1 MIRKAIP
8 NLFTSANLVCGTL
21 AIIASFNGEII
32 SAIELIILG
41 LIFDFADGLAARLL
55 NVPSAFGKQLDSFAD
70 VITFG
75 VAPAC
80 IMYNF
85 IGSIN
90 VDSSQV
96 FNSSGN
102 LLKFIPVMIPLF
114 AAFRLAKFNIDE
126 NQKTSFTGLPSPAAG
141 IFIISWPWIYY
152 SSGFLSDLAENT
164 LFLIFVCVG
173 TSILMVL
180 PIEMFA
186 LKFKNTSWQ
195 DNKIRIV
202 FLLLSL
208 GLLTLFFASAVPL
221 IILLYVILS
230 LMHIFTTKS
239 N

>member
-21 AIIASFNGEII
+21 AIIASFNGELV

-41 LIFDFADGLAARLL
+41 LIFDFMDGLAARIL
-55 NVPSAFGKQLDSFAD
+55 NVPSEFGKQLDSLAD

-80 IMYNF
+80 IMFNF
-85 IGSIN
+85 IGSLN
-90 VDSSQV
+90 VNIFPDN
-96 FNSSGN
+96 NS
-102 LLKFIPVMIPLF
+102 LTVLIKYIPVLIPLF
-114 AAFRLAKFNIDE
+114 AAYRLAKFNIDE
-126 NQKTSFTGLPSPAAG
+126 NQKKSFSGLPSPAAG
-141 IFIISWPWIYY
+141 IFIISWPWIYFN
-152 SSGFLSDLAENT
+152 SGILSGLAENAI
-164 LFLIFVCVG
+164 FLTMICIA
-173 TSILMVL
+173 TSIFMVL
-180 PIEMFA
+180 PVEMFA
-186 LKFKNTSWQ
+186 LKFENTSWQ

-221 IILLYVILS
+221 IILLYIILS
-230 LMHIFTTKS
+230 LMHIFTPKT